1 MVSPLLE
8 WAVHRKRL
16 LMEEFLFLIDL
27 LGIVSGPDGLIDNVR
42 SALSLGTVA
51 GPISVLKGEAS
62 VHLNVEQFKM

>member
-1 MVSPLLE
+1 
-8 WAVHRKRL
+8 
-16 LMEEFLFLIDL
+16 MEEFLFLIDL
-27 LGIVSGPDGLIDNVR
+27 WGIVSGPDGLIDNVR